1 MADAPVCFAGASR
14 WLFAYIYI
22 MTTKTIIYIFLTLGS
37 IAGGW
42 IPTLWGAGAL
52 SFQSLLGGFIGAMLG
67 IWAGYKLGLY
77 IGS

>member
-1 MADAPVCFAGASR
+1 
-14 WLFAYIYI
+14 
-22 MTTKTIIYIFLTLGS
+22 MTPKTLIYIFLTIGS

-52 SFQSLLGGFIGAMLG
+52 SMQSLLGGLISAILG

>member
-1 MADAPVCFAGASR
+1 
-14 WLFAYIYI
+14 
-22 MTTKTIIYIFLTLGS
+22 MTPKTLIYIFLLIGS

-52 SFQSLLGGFIGAMLG
+52 SFQSLLGGFVGALLG
-67 IWAGYKLGLY
+67 IWAGYKLGRY